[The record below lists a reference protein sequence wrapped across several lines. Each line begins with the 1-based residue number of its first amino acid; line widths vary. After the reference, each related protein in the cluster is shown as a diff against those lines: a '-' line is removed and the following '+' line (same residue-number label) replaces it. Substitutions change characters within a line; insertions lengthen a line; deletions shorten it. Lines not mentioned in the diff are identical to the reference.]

1 MTNESSS
8 DELSPKKTTSKLRRN
23 KHEGD
28 EEGVEALL
36 QLRRQRSRNID
47 EPRLPRIPQH
57 SITRASVRIS
67 VGYNILQLK

>member
-1 MTNESSS
+1 MTNELSS
-8 DELSPKKTTSKLRRN
+8 DELSRKKTTYKLCRN
-23 KHEGD
+23 KYEGD

>member
-8 DELSPKKTTSKLRRN
+8 DEPSPKKITSRLRRN
-23 KHEGD
+23 KHEGN

-36 QLRRQRSRNID
+36 QLRHQRSGNIN
-47 EPRLPRIPQH
+47 ELRLSRIPEQ
-57 SITRASVRIS
+57 SVTRASVRIS

>member
-1 MTNESSS
+1 MPNKSSS
-8 DELSPKKTTSKLRRN
+8 DELSLKKTTSKLRQN

-28 EEGVEALL
+28 EEGIEALL

-47 EPRLPRIPQH
+47 ELGLLRIPQH
-57 SITRASVRIS
+57 SIIKASVRIS

>member
-8 DELSPKKTTSKLRRN
+8 DEPSPEKITSRLRRN
-23 KHEGD
+23 KREGN

-36 QLRRQRSRNID
+36 QLRHQQPGNIN
-47 EPRLPRIPQH
+47 EPRLSRIPEQL
-57 SITRASVRIS
+57 ITRASVRIS

>member
-8 DELSPKKTTSKLRRN
+8 DEPSPEKITSRLCRN
-23 KHEGD
+23 KRESN

-36 QLRRQRSRNID
+36 QLRHQWPGNIN
-47 EPRLPRIPQH
+47 EPRLSRIPEQ
-57 SITRASVRIS
+57 SITRALVRIS

>member
-8 DELSPKKTTSKLRRN
+8 DEPSSEKITSKLRRN
-23 KHEGD
+23 KHGGN

-36 QLRRQRSRNID
+36 QLRHQRPENIN
-47 EPRLPRIPQH
+47 EPRLSRIPEQ

>member
-8 DELSPKKTTSKLRRN
+8 DEPSPEKITSRLHRN
-23 KHEGD
+23 KRKGN

-36 QLRRQRSRNID
+36 QLRHQRPGNIN
-47 EPRLPRIPQH
+47 EQRLSRIPEQ